1 MGTPRQEFLM
11 ADFLIHIQL
20 YTLALEEVL
29 IYLAEILERGKR
41 HITSDLILNG
51 YIDLF
56 LIQAEFIGTLIY
68 YIFYFKYLTRR
79 L

>member
-29 IYLAEILERGKR
+29 IYLAEILEER
-41 HITSDLILNG
+41 HTYLFDLILNG

-68 YIFYFKYLTRR
+68 CIFTLNI
-79 L
+79 

>member
-29 IYLAEILERGKR
+29 IYLAEILEER
-41 HITSDLILNG
+41 HTYLSDLILNG

-56 LIQAEFIGTLIY
+56 LIKQNL
-68 YIFYFKYLTRR
+68 
-79 L
+79 

>member
-29 IYLAEILERGKR
+29 IYLAEVLEER
-41 HITSDLILNG
+41 HTYLSDLILNG

-56 LIQAEFIGTLIY
+56 LTKQNL
-68 YIFYFKYLTRR
+68 
-79 L
+79 